1 MVDGFEQDENND
13 DFIGS
18 RRFYVDD
25 DDDDFLGAGKQFH
38 RKLRT
43 MALSKREN
51 ITMKIIS

>member
-25 DDDDFLGAGKQFH
+25 DDDDFLGAGSLKDGFEQ
-38 RKLRT
+38 
-43 MALSKREN
+43 AGNYPDEN
-51 ITMKIIS
+51 NFIGN